1 MSDVSDVSEE
11 EIAKED
17 KRDWGPV
24 VLRAVGLTQLEA
36 LKRTIEEKARSNAL
50 LTTLAAN
57 QKIIMAQLA
66 TLTSTVDS
74 MRHERR
80 PHIEDEDGEEV
91 QPRVPPS
98 GPECHRGPSSGTE
111 CHGVPF
117 RALEECHVECRAGE
131 RRLASRG
138 PHSALLNTLISRMPR
153 RKEVAG
159 CSYQE
164 EESR

>member
-1 MSDVSDVSEE
+1 VSDVSDE
-11 EIAKED
+11 EITKED
-17 KRDWGPV
+17 QRAWGPV

-98 GPECHRGPSSGTE
+98 GPECHRGPSSGTD

-117 RALEECHVECRAGE
+117 RTLEECHVECRAGE

-138 PHSALLNTLISRMPR
+138 PHSALLISRMPQ

-159 CSYQE
+159 CSYQA